1 MRKIPT
7 IRLLFL
13 AASALVGLSLSAAH
27 SRAFVADGIVGRWDL
42 TVQGTDASY
51 PSWLEVVA
59 AKEAGK
65 IHGRF
70 VGRVGSVRPIAQIE
84 YRDGQ
89 LSFTLPPQYEK
100 MTGNLVFSGRLVG
113 EKLEGTTVGE
123 DGKTLTWT
131 GQRAPDFQP
140 TKRVEWGK
148 PVQLFNG
155 RDITGWKVRSE
166 KGAGCWT
173 VDQGTLTNNVPCV
186 DLITEEKYSDFKLHL
201 EFKLAEKSN
210 SGVYLRGR
218 YEVQIVDDYGKAP
231 ESTGMASIYG
241 FLWPKVNTSKAP
253 GEWQTYDLTLR
264 GRFVEVILNGQKLI
278 EYLEIPGITGGA
290 LDSDEAAPG
299 PLMVQGD
306 HGKVWFRNIVLTPAK

>member
-1 MRKIPT
+1 MRRVPVV
-7 IRLLFL
+7 LFLFL
-13 AASALVGLSLSAAH
+13 AAVLLPGLAVNAAH
-27 SRAFVADGIVGRWDL
+27 NAASDADGIVGRWDL
-42 TVQGTDASY
+42 TVRGTDASY

-65 IHGRF
+65 VHGRF

-84 YRDGQ
+84 FRDGQ
-89 LSFTLPPQYEK
+89 LNFTLPPQYEK
-100 MTGNLVFSGRLVG
+100 MTGNLVFTGRLVG
-113 EKLEGTTVGE
+113 DKLEGTTIGE
-123 DGKTLTWT
+123 DGKTLAWT
-131 GQRAPDFQP
+131 GQRAPAFEP
-140 TKRVEWGK
+140 PKKVEWGK

-155 RDITGWKVRSE
+155 RDLTGWKVRFD
-166 KGAGCWT
+166 KGAGCWS

-186 DLITEEKYSDFKLHL
+186 DLITEEKFTDFKLHI

-218 YEVQIVDDYGKAP
+218 HEVQIVDDYGKAP
-231 ESTGMASIYG
+231 ESVGMASIYG
-241 FLWPKVNTSKAP
+241 FLWPKVSATKPA
-253 GEWQTYDLTLR
+253 GEWQTYDITLR
-264 GRFVEVILNGQKLI
+264 GRYVEVVLNGQKLI

-290 LDSDEAAPG
+290 LDSDEGSPG